1 MKAYPSITTKI
12 DFSKP
17 YHVFNKYDG
26 SNIRAEWNPKK
37 GFYKFGSRTQLLTP
51 DQAVLYPSIEVFMNK
66 YSEQLSSRFSKA
78 KYENAIAFFEWF
90 GPNSFAGSHPDP
102 VSDMKP
108 VVIDISIYKKGILP
122 PEKFI
127 DFMDNLEIPEVLHI
141 GRISEELFQS
151 VRNSTLPGMGLEGV
165 VIKGEYSQKE
175 GGPIMAKIKS
185 NAWLDALK
193 VRCGND
199 EQMFNRLK

>member
-17 YHVFNKYDG
+17 YYLFNKFDG

-37 GFYKFGSRTQLLTP
+37 GFYKFGSKTQLLTP
-51 DQAVLYPSIEVFMNK
+51 DQSVLYPSIEAFLDK
-66 YSEQLSSRFSKA
+66 YNEPLSSRFSKM
-78 KYENAIAFFEWF
+78 KSDSVIAFFEWF

-102 VSDMKP
+102 LSEMKP
-108 VVIDISIYKKGILP
+108 VVIDVAVYKKGILP

-127 DFMDNLEIPEVLHI
+127 DLMDGLEIPSVLHR
-141 GRISEELFQS
+141 GRVSEEVFQS

-165 VIKGEYSQKE
+165 VGKGEYSQKD
-175 GGPIMAKIKS
+175 GGPIMFKIKS

-193 VRCGND
+193 TRCGND
-199 EQMFNRLK
+199 EALYNRLK